1 MRRGTH
7 SLKDGFLYHRNCGL
21 EDNTIAIRRFDNRR
35 PQKRNLLRI
44 NKEIRVPN
52 VRLIDEK
59 ANQIGV
65 VSVYDAIERAT
76 LAGLDLVEISPNSS
90 PPVCKILDY
99 GKYRYELEKKAK
111 ENRRKQVHADI
122 KEMQFRLSVDI
133 GDFKTKM
140 GHVKRFLLGGNKAKI
155 VIRFRGR
162 EMIHRQR
169 GFDMLQEIVEE
180 VENLGYVEHQPRM
193 DGRRMHMVIAP
204 HKKKEIT

>member
-1 MRRGTH
+1 
-7 SLKDGFLYHRNCGL
+7 L
-21 EDNTIAIRRFDNRR
+21 EGDTIAIRRFDNRR

-204 HKKKEIT
+204 HKNKEIT

>member
-1 MRRGTH
+1 M
-7 SLKDGFLYHRNCGL
+7 
-21 EDNTIAIRRFDNRR
+21 EDDTIAIRRFDNRR

-76 LAGLDLVEISPNSS
+76 LAGLDLVEISPNSD

-204 HKKKEIT
+204 HKKKEII